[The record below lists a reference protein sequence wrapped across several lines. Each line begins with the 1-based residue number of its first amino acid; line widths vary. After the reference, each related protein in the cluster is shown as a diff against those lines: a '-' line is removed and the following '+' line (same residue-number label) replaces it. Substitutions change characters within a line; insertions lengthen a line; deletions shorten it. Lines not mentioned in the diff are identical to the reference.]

1 MDFWTSG
8 IWTSSRPAEKNLLD
22 LDFWTSGAREFG
34 LLDFWTFGPRL
45 GRLRK
50 NIGLGLLDLA
60 LDLWTW
66 TCRPGHGPVDL
77 GALASG
83 LTGQGMKHTG
93 GAIFDESGD
102 CRTKLQKDKT
112 GQKGTKLQNVHLLGF
127 HADSS
132 WAHINCQPHTWMDNR
147 FTLPLWGCVRLRT
160 NPCFPGSPS
169 GRGLVFFA
177 ETNAPTVPECNNSCV
192 HHNEGLSRGSNGAAA
207 GPL

>member
-1 MDFWTSG
+1 
-8 IWTSSRPAEKNLLD
+8 
-22 LDFWTSGAREFG
+22 
-34 LLDFWTFGPRL
+34 
-45 GRLRK
+45 
-50 NIGLGLLDLA
+50 LDLA

-66 TCRPGHGPVDL
+66 TYQPHQGPVDL

-102 CRTKLQKDKT
+102 GRTKLQKDKT

-160 NPCFPGSPS
+160 NPCFPGSPN
-169 GRGLVFFA
+169 GRRLVFVT

-192 HHNEGLSRGSNGAAA
+192 HHEEGLSRG
-207 GPL
+207 